1 MAGTQ
6 QHRFPG
12 AAVEGSDGKTRAP
25 WKPSVPAPYLLKGW
39 PSSDERHPQG
49 DRLARAGS
57 PRYEGI
63 SGAEVNEDAVPTT
76 ERLRHSADVGLVLLQ
91 ALCLL
96 FLLVSRVSL
105 TSLGTGASSSYF
117 RKGGTTLRVSLTPD
131 GTQLTV
137 CGLCFLR
144 L

>member
-1 MAGTQ
+1 MARPVHPGNRLFLLPTCSKAGLAQMRGT
-6 QHRFPG
+6 H
-12 AAVEGSDGKTRAP
+12 
-25 WKPSVPAPYLLKGW
+25 KGTALRG
-39 PSSDERHPQG
+39 P
-49 DRLARAGS
+49 GS

-76 ERLRHSADVGLVLLQ
+76 ERLRHSANVGLVLLQ

-117 RKGGTTLRVSLTPD
+117 QKGGTTLRVSLTPD